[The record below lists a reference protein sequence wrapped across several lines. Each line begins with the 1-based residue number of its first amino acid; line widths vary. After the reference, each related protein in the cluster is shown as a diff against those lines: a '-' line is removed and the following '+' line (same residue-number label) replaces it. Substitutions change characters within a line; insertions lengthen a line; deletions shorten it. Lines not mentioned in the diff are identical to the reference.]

1 MRRHRFTVNQSA
13 NNSHWVDAWLET
25 QRGWLGRWQ
34 SAATEQRADAM
45 RVGMDT
51 LREHLNPASVSPEAL
66 NVIQGFQSLLQSC
79 MAASGE
85 MARAATSAEAQPDSF
100 WQQMLQAFPLGP
112 AREQQLAWQEY
123 VQAQTEY
130 QLRLQVVLHAYGKVF
145 TQALEAVPAQVEQ
158 RKAQGQEVAGFREL
172 YELWI
177 ECGEQAFAVLARDP
191 EFIAAQAASGNALSR
206 VKRAQ
211 SVLIEFWLKSHD
223 LPTRSELNSV
233 HLRLRDMSKR
243 IAELEQ
249 QLAAQQPDKSQVA
262 GKAKVRRV
270 RTQEDHHE

>member
-1 MRRHRFTVNQSA
+1 MNQAA
-13 NNSHWVDAWLET
+13 NNSHWIDAWLET

-34 SAATEQRADAM
+34 SSAVEQRADAL

-79 MAASGE
+79 LAASGE
-85 MARAATSAEAQPDSF
+85 LARAATTEGSPPSTL
-100 WQQMLQAFPLGP
+100 WQEMLQAFPLGP

-123 VQAQTEY
+123 LNAQTEY
-130 QLRLQVVLHAYGKVF
+130 QLRLQVVLHAYGRVF
-145 TQALEAVPAQVEQ
+145 TQALEAVPAQVE
-158 RKAQGQEVAGFREL
+158 RRRAQGQDVNGFREL

-206 VKRAQ
+206 AKRAQ
-211 SVLIEFWLKSHD
+211 NALIEFWLKSHD

-233 HLRLRDMSKR
+233 HQGLRDMHRR

-249 QLAAQQPDKSQVA
+249 QLSQATQQDKPQA
-262 GKAKVRRV
+262 TEKAKARRSSAKE
-270 RTQEDHHE
+270 QHHE

>member
-1 MRRHRFTVNQSA
+1 M
-13 NNSHWVDAWLET
+13 E
-25 QRGWLGRWQ
+25 
-34 SAATEQRADAM
+34 
-45 RVGMDT
+45 T

-85 MARAATSAEAQPDSF
+85 LARSATEGSPSGTL

-123 VQAQTEY
+123 LQAQTEY
-130 QLRLQVVLHAYGKVF
+130 QLRLQVVLSAYGKVF
-145 TQALEAVPAQVEQ
+145 AQALEAVPSQVEQ
-158 RKAQGQEVAGFREL
+158 RKAQGQETTGFREL

-177 ECGEQAFAVLARDP
+177 ECGEQAFALLARDP

-211 SVLIEFWLKSHD
+211 NILIEFWLKSHD

-233 HLRLRDMSKR
+233 HQRLRDMSKR

-249 QLAAQQPDKSQVA
+249 QQSPARHDKSRA
-262 GKAKVRRV
+262 TGTAKTNRGRAK
-270 RTQEDHHE
+270 DGHHE